1 MAYVPAP
8 GTPALTR
15 ASLRVRRRSEW
26 RMDISRSQSVGSFS
40 VKFTS
45 RFNFTRGGSA
55 VDQVA
60 HDIVMK
66 LCRSPPENTQSM
78 AHGDGSAFV
87 VVQFATQKE
96 ADEFTLRHSEF
107 QRIKAAEQLQH
118 AAAKQLQHAA
128 AEQLQHAAAEQLQH
142 SAAAEQLQ
150 HAAAQQLQH
159 SASAEQLQHAA
170 A

>member
-1 MAYVPAP
+1 MANGHLQEPVS
-8 GTPALTR
+8 GECKTEQLHH
-15 ASLRVRRRSEW
+15 
-26 RMDISRSQSVGSFS
+26 

-87 VVQFATQKE
+87 VVQFATQNE

-107 QRIKAAEQLQH
+107 QRIK
-118 AAAKQLQHAA
+118 
-128 AEQLQHAAAEQLQH
+128 
-142 SAAAEQLQ
+142 AAEQLQ